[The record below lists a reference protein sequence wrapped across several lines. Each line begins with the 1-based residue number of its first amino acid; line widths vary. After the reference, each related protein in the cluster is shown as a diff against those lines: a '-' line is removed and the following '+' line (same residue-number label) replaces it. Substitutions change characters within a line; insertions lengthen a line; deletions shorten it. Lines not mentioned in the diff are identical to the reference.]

1 MKIYLLEFGEE
12 LSEHDDLI
20 LGKSIGNSD
29 SHVAIKDESDEV
41 VKRCVVRL
49 TEIRRLQL
57 T

>member
-41 VKRCVVRL
+41 VKRCIVRL